1 MLTPIKR
8 DDIMKKNLSGG
19 GIMKILYMGTAA
31 AEGYPA
37 LFCVCERCKKAR
49 SLGGKN
55 FRSRPQ
61 ALIDGKLLIDFNADS
76 LYHSKLY
83 NVDYSYI
90 KSLLIT
96 HIHEDHFVPVEL
108 GFRRRGFAFL
118 QDSEAKLQIYGSKDI
133 TAPLEKYNDKGDA
146 YGFNIN
152 EVNAFEPFFAEGYK
166 ITALKAVHGTENMT
180 PFIYLIE
187 KDGKSLLY
195 AHDTG
200 IFPDETF
207 DYLKK
212 TVKHLSFAS
221 LDCTEGTKSIKYVSH
236 MNYERDVFVKNRL
249 LELGVADENTVFC
262 LNHFSHNG
270 ENSLYDDMSA
280 IGKKDGFIVSYDGM
294 TVEF

>member
-1 MLTPIKR
+1 
-8 DDIMKKNLSGG
+8 
-19 GIMKILYMGTAA
+19 MKILYMGTAA

-37 LFCVCERCKKAR
+37 LFCICERCKKAR
-49 SLGGKN
+49 ILGGKN
-55 FRSRPQ
+55 FRSRSQ
-61 ALIDGKLLIDFNADS
+61 ALIDGKLLIEFNADS

-108 GFRRRGFAFL
+108 GFRRSAFAVL
-118 QDSEAKLQIYGSKDI
+118 EDKEAKLQIYGSKDI
-133 TAPLEKYNDKGDA
+133 VPPLEKVNAKADDA
-146 YGFNIN
+146 VYGFDIHA
-152 EVNAFEPFFAEGYK
+152 VNAFEPFFVENYK
-166 ITALKAVHGTENMT
+166 ITALNAVHGEKDIT

-200 IFPDETF
+200 VFPDETF

-212 TVKHLSFAS
+212 AVKNLSFVS
-221 LDCTEGTKSIKYVSH
+221 LDCTEGTKSINYLGH
-236 MNYERDVFVKNRL
+236 MNYERDLLVKNKL
-249 LELGVADENTVFC
+249 IELGVADENTIFC

-270 ENSLYDDMSA
+270 ENTLYEDMSA

-294 TVEF
+294 AVEF

>member
-1 MLTPIKR
+1 
-8 DDIMKKNLSGG
+8 
-19 GIMKILYMGTAA
+19 MKILYMGTAA

-55 FRSRPQ
+55 FRSRSQ

-108 GFRRRGFAFL
+108 GFRRSGFAVL
-118 QDSEAKLQIYGSKDI
+118 EDKKTKLQIYGSKDI
-133 TAPLEKYNDKGDA
+133 TAPLEKVNAKADDEV
-146 YGFNIN
+146 YGFDIHA
-152 EVNAFEPFFAEGYK
+152 VNAFEPFLAEDYK
-166 ITALKAVHGTENMT
+166 ITALNAVHGGKDMT

-200 IFPDETF
+200 VLPDETF

-212 TVKHLSFAS
+212 TVKNLSFVS
-221 LDCTEGTKSIKYVSH
+221 LDCTEGTRSINYFGH
-236 MNYERDVFVKNRL
+236 MNYERDLLVKNKL

-270 ENSLYDDMSA
+270 ENTLYDDMSA